1 MDAKDILMHI
11 DRTNEVA
18 VAPEAAAAAD
28 PRSSPGLFT
37 MPAARTPAA
46 GSSFGA
52 GEARDAGLRGFVGE
66 IVDIAAVFPARHPL
80 VVVPAAVSGA
90 HSMRVADEE
99 RSHRALDAE
108 VDDGPGGLVR
118 EGRARVAQPCG
129 TPCFWRVAVSS
140 TDANASGSGSAFWQ
154 AARAVGCAGA

>member
-1 MDAKDILMHI
+1 MGAECIKMHI
-11 DRTNEVA
+11 DRANEIA
-18 VAPEAAAAAD
+18 MASKSTGSTD
-28 PRSSPGLFT
+28 PISSLGLVC
-37 MPAARTPAA
+37 MPTYRTPAA

-66 IVDIAAVFPARHPL
+66 IVAIAAVFPARHPL

-154 AARAVGCAGA
+154 AA